1 MNEFLLL
8 AVVIVYLAIC
18 HGRSTT
24 KTSRDR
30 QGHWN
35 EQSSH
40 PDVKQSSGREHGERP
55 GATMSR

>member
-55 GATMSR
+55 VQR